1 MGYKGFDKDFK
12 CRGKQYME
20 NTVFEEKGGNICG
33 EGMMHYCD
41 SPFDVLD
48 YYPLIDDNGYIN
60 TFAMVEPLSEIKK
73 EGNKRATSKLKI
85 GAKLEIKGFVKACI
99 DFLIEKTKLESTYSG
114 DSAQMASSGDYAQ
127 MASSGDY
134 AKMASSGD
142 YAQMASSGNS
152 AQMASSGDYAQ
163 MASSGYYA
171 KMASSGDSAQMAS
184 SGDSAKMAS
193 SGNSAKMASSG
204 DYAQMASSGYY
215 AKMASSGNY
224 AKMASSGDSAQM
236 ASSGDSAK
244 MASSG
249 DYAVIMCAGINSI
262 AKAKIG
268 SWITLAEWEYSEE
281 KERYIPVCV
290 KTEQVDGNSIKE
302 DTFYKLVK
310 GKFEEVK

>member
-114 DSAQMASSGDYAQ
+114 DSAQMASSGD
-127 MASSGDY
+127 
-134 AKMASSGD
+134 
-142 YAQMASSGNS
+142 
-152 AQMASSGDYAQ
+152 
-163 MASSGYYA
+163 
-171 KMASSGDSAQMAS
+171 
-184 SGDSAKMAS
+184 
-193 SGNSAKMASSG
+193 
-204 DYAQMASSGYY
+204 
-215 AKMASSGNY
+215 
-224 AKMASSGDSAQM
+224 
-236 ASSGDSAK
+236 SAK